1 MDVFLHK
8 VKHYKVKEMTPLR
21 SSNPAFTS
29 KAFEQGISSFAG
41 TDAETMTVN
50 GTVNKTLMMGFL
62 LAASASYVWTN
73 PSTTLMWVGII
84 GGLIAAM
91 VTVFKP
97 DLAHI
102 TAPLYAL
109 LKGMALGMISL
120 VFENAYGG
128 EGGLGGSIV
137 FQAVTSTLGVLFA
150 MLFLYRSG
158 LIKVTQKFRTGLL
171 AATGGIFFM
180 YLINMI
186 LSMFGASF
194 LSLENTSLLM
204 IGLNIAIV
212 AVAAL
217 NLILD
222 FDFID
227 KGVQSGAPK
236 KMEWFGAFGLIV
248 TLVWLYLEILK
259 LLARLSGRD

>member
-1 MDVFLHK
+1 
-8 VKHYKVKEMTPLR
+8 MTPMK
-21 SSNPAFTS
+21 SSNPAFNS
-29 KAFEQGISSFAG
+29 KAFEKGISGFAAEK
-41 TDAETMTVN
+41 DAVMTVN
-50 GTVNKTLMMGFL
+50 GTINKTLMMGFL
-62 LAASASYVWTN
+62 LAASASYVWVN
-73 PSTTLMWVGII
+73 PSVTLMWVGLG
-84 GGLIAAM
+84 GGLIAAL

-97 DLAHI
+97 DIAHI

-120 VFENAYGG
+120 KFETVFSGS
-128 EGGLGGSIV
+128 GLGGSIV
-137 FQAVTSTLGVLFA
+137 FQAVASTLGVLFA

-158 LIKVTQKFRTGLL
+158 IIKVTAKFRMGLL

-180 YLINMI
+180 YLINMV
-186 LSMFGASF
+186 LGAFGASF

-227 KGVQSGAPK
+227 RGVKAGAPK
-236 KMEWFGAFGLIV
+236 QMEWFAAFGLIV

>member
-1 MDVFLHK
+1 
-8 VKHYKVKEMTPLR
+8 MTPMK
-21 SSNPAFTS
+21 SSNPAFNS
-29 KAFEQGISSFAG
+29 KAFEKGISSFAAA
-41 TDAETMTVN
+41 DSAMTVN
-50 GTVNKTLMMGFL
+50 GTINKTLMMGFL
-62 LAASASYVWTN
+62 LAASASYVWIN
-73 PSTTLMWVGII
+73 PSPVLMWVGLI
-84 GGLIAAM
+84 GGLITAL

-97 DLAHI
+97 DIAHI

-120 VFENAYGG
+120 TFETLYSGG
-128 EGGLGGSIV
+128 TIGSSIV
-137 FQAVTSTLGVLFA
+137 FQAVASTLGVLFA
-150 MLFLYRSG
+150 MLFLYKSG
-158 LIKVTQKFRTGLL
+158 IIKVTAKFRMGLL

-180 YLINMI
+180 YLINMV
-186 LSMFGASF
+186 LSFFGASF
-194 LSLENTSLLM
+194 LSIENTSLLM

-227 KGVQSGAPK
+227 RGVKAGAPK
-236 KMEWFGAFGLIV
+236 HMEWFAAFGLIV

>member
-1 MDVFLHK
+1 
-8 VKHYKVKEMTPLR
+8 MTPMK
-21 SSNPAFTS
+21 SSNPAFNS
-29 KAFEQGISSFAG
+29 KAFESGISSFAAS
-41 TDAETMTVN
+41 DSAVMTVN
-50 GTVNKTLMMGFL
+50 GTINKTLMMGFL
-62 LAASASYVWTN
+62 LAASASYVWMN
-73 PSTTLMWVGII
+73 PSTSLMWVGL
-84 GGLIAAM
+84 GGGIIAAL

-109 LKGMALGMISL
+109 LKGLALGMISL
-120 VFENAYGG
+120 TFETMYSGG
-128 EGGLGGSIV
+128 GGIGSSIV

-150 MLFLYRSG
+150 MLFLYKSG
-158 LIKVTQKFRTGLL
+158 IIKVTAKFKMGLM

-180 YLINMI
+180 YLINMM
-186 LSMFGASF
+186 LSFFGASF
-194 LSLENTSLLM
+194 LSIENTSFLM

-227 KGVQSGAPK
+227 KGVKAGAPK
-236 KMEWFGAFGLIV
+236 HMEWFAAFGLIV